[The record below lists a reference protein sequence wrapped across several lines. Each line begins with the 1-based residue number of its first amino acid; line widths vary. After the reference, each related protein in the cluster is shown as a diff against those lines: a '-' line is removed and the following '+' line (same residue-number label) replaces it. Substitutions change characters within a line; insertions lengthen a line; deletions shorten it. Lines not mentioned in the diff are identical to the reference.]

1 MKRTLLFLM
10 AVLFAAI
17 GNVQT
22 TFAQASYNKS
32 YTEGV
37 SVVAGNDYFLYN
49 VGSGKFLSEGM
60 DWGTHAVTDH
70 AGRILT
76 IASLND
82 GAYSIY
88 TQSYSVNNGNEAKAG
103 FMTLN
108 AYVDTPNND
117 ANWVFTPVEVSGYT
131 NVYTIKNSDTQY
143 LVFNPEDARVN
154 VGENP
159 GNNYAYWLLIPKAV
173 RDAANDFSY
182 YLQNSDFDR
191 PWQRVIW
198 KYDNSDL
205 GNNQNWWE
213 ADYSGAKAGGRG
225 SNRCAEVYH
234 HAFNVSQVIA
244 ESLPHGKYQVSIQA
258 FSRKDDNTDVPTYVY
273 ANDSQQEI
281 SVFNADGQNTVDNMD
296 GASDAFSAG
305 QYVSTVSTIVTDG
318 QLTVGIKTEGTNNW
332 VCWDNF
338 NLQLI
343 ERTLEGGAAIAIPE
357 SGNLEAGKWYY
368 FTINNESDCIITSEN
383 LADVV
388 YVTDGNQIPSEV
400 TNTSS
405 FSENVVH
412 LTAGTY
418 YIKSNSAQSFSI
430 LPVEIEAAPEGQMNV
445 DVKSALNSAYATWE
459 TTKNS
464 ATYNA
469 VLEAI
474 AAANQSIELYQQ
486 INARLA
492 LLTAANQRGGLT
504 EEQVKA
510 MSFYTKYN
518 DGSLEGTGTYTSLD
532 QVVAEYKTNIA
543 NYYTNNVPAENTD
556 VTAFIVNQGFEF
568 GDLTGW
574 TLPQGESGGAGS
586 KAITTGDHG
595 PQSASEGVY
604 YYSSWWTGKPV
615 QQVLG
620 DLPNGTYRLSAK
632 FATNDTGDEHTVY
645 LYAND
650 RNIATTHEANT
661 FGTWKDAESLVFIVT
676 DGTATI
682 GAVGGKQDNSFDVN
696 NPWIF
701 FNADNF
707 RLTYVSSGID
717 VDVVLPTGQ
726 MNVDVKAAMNAA
738 NEAYLASKTL
748 DNYNA
753 LLAAVESANAS
764 IALYQQ
770 INDRLAK
777 LTSHSQLGSISE
789 EDAKAMDFYTK
800 YSDGSLEGT
809 GTYTSLDEVITEYRA
824 NVAAYYATNAPD
836 DGDDLSAFIVNNSLD
851 FGNAAGWS
859 GGGVN
864 HGNIEW
870 YNGNYNV
877 FQTLVGLPAGTYH
890 LQAQGYYRPGG
901 NGNASTDQNAMLYAG
916 SFTAPVVLI
925 ASDGKSAADADNG
938 FTTANTNSG
947 SEVFVPNSQA
957 DAEKAFGIGAYYN
970 EVEFISTGAD
980 INVGFKKDVFIQN
993 DWTCFD
999 NFKLIYMGPEAT
1011 IAPELVNAPMNADI
1025 KTAQQDAFN
1034 TWEANKSMDNYNAL
1048 IAAIEAAQASADKY
1062 VIINS
1067 RIPNLQA
1074 QAQAGGIDATALQTK
1089 YDNGEYV
1096 EADEVFDAYRTVVAD
1111 YYAANP
1117 PADGADMTIFLI
1129 NPDFEYGNVDGWYP
1143 NISDDTGARD
1153 AHNGTYAFTNSNGD
1167 WVFNSWNPRNEMV
1180 WVVQETSGLPQGTY
1194 EVTAVF
1200 ATDKD
1205 RTINFT
1211 AEDVQPKGSEQRISF
1226 QPVDED
1232 ITYTKANGIE
1242 KTITVFVSDGKLK
1255 VGANSWGFFKADNFR
1270 LKFISSDINDP
1281 DLTQPMNRFERQ
1293 NYVDAR
1299 AAYDANPTQE
1309 NLNELLERK
1318 LIVEN
1323 SIEAYKAAKNTFD
1336 HVLEMMSKTNV
1347 YTYDAYFTIDDMVR
1361 KYGPKLSE
1369 KQCGYY
1375 GYETLEDDVAFD
1387 MWRMFFGNGWYRDPN
1402 NFEIPAVPFIAS
1414 AWDCGHDGYA
1424 YAYTGPGEEGT
1435 DHGSD
1440 YYANTWSMEGKD
1452 DGTFMYL
1459 PYLEYWREGDNLLD
1473 GKTMT
1478 ATVEGTPGAEYT
1490 VKMLVRVRTYP
1501 EYTEPYPD
1509 PNNPDIDPMTI
1520 AGYPKGMTIQIGDG
1534 EPVTPRWTKINNA
1547 DSPYRGTNGDKLW
1560 ICDLWNYDK
1569 EDLPKGQVD
1578 QDGKLR
1584 IKFILDENVNN
1595 GGTSNVAWLSF
1606 KYVYVNYDGEDLDQA
1621 LADLRTEV
1629 TYANEH
1635 FHNNL
1640 GFDPGE
1646 YAPYTN
1652 IDELI
1657 ALKRAQQADDAS
1669 TNYFLVKAAHD
1680 KLYEYNHGGEN
1691 GEGTW
1696 TKNPYEMNGF
1706 YWTDYWNNNEPDKY
1720 TADDVQHVEWYGE
1733 EDDCITPSGWNLIG
1747 RADGFNTGIVK
1758 LGVNSDGE
1766 GLMSAESETALRAK
1780 YETDYGQETGYT
1792 LPLKAGVK
1800 YIMTFTYA
1808 YEGDNPSGC
1817 PFETRISLSAP
1828 TTGVDNVLTEP
1839 LTVTE
1844 IQPLLP
1850 SGDENQANWYMYRAT
1865 FVPEYTADYV
1875 ITFDKDNV
1883 DSEPVLYGD
1892 LTLVRYYEG
1901 DADPETSDENVYVIN
1916 GESRQYGETLEE
1928 PKFVG
1933 KNVRI
1938 TRSFNAGAYN
1948 TLVLPFKLAE
1958 CELKEALG
1966 ENWNGKVYYYT
1977 GCTPTDT
1984 EGGDYYTLN
1993 FDERETGIFANV
2005 PVIIWSDAQA
2015 PVNNWAEKIF
2025 NKMVTKRV
2033 ENDLTVDTDPF
2044 DFIGTYTTIHLPDG
2058 AWYIDKYNQFK
2069 KSIGKSSLSPTRG
2082 YFLPRDANG
2091 EQILQAKLVGFSID
2105 NVPTGIIAIED
2116 DGTFNVTSGNI
2127 YTIDGR
2133 LVRQN
2138 ATSLEGLAPGTY
2150 IVDGKKYIIK

>member
-1 MKRTLLFLM
+1 MKRKLLFLI
-10 AVLFAAI
+10 ATLFVASI
-17 GNVQT
+17 YSSQS
-22 TFAQASYNKS
+22 FAQSWTS
-32 YTEGV
+32 GV
-37 SVVAGNDYFLYN
+37 AVSGGSDYYLYN
-49 VGSGKFLSEGM
+49 VGAQRFIDYGM
-60 DWGTHAVTDH
+60 NWGTRATVDNAGDELSLVSSGNGYVIQSTIGYFGTNGYLDRPQGEGVAWEFNPVTL
-70 AGRILT
+70 AG
-76 IASLND
+76 
-82 GAYSIY
+82 YS
-88 TQSYSVNNGNEAKAG
+88 
-103 FMTLN
+103 
-108 AYVDTPNND
+108 
-117 ANWVFTPVEVSGYT
+117 
-131 NVYTIKNSDTQY
+131 NVYTISYDGRY
-143 LVFNPEDARVN
+143 LVYQTNKAGDDNPAVN
-154 VGENP
+154 YTDLSNS
-159 GNNYAYWLLIPKAV
+159 NNDYWLLIPKSQRIEAGDYTFV
-173 RDAANDFSY
+173 FHNTCFNCPW
-182 YLQNSDFDR
+182 QNST
-191 PWQRVIW
+191 WNENW
-198 KYDNSDL
+198 
-205 GNNQNWWE
+205 GNK
-213 ADYSGAKAGGRG
+213 SGGEPYY
-225 SNRCAEVYH
+225 RCAEE
-234 HAFNVSQVIA
+234 FNRTFDVHQVA
-244 ESLPHGKYQVSIQA
+244 SGVPNGKYQLTCQGYYRAGGYGDNDATTQNAILYLNNDEAHLMNIVSGGA
-258 FSRKDDNTDVPTYVY
+258 
-273 ANDSQQEI
+273 DSQNGPYEVQCAGKWVPNGMNTA
-281 SVFNADGQNTVDNMD
+281 SQVFFD
-296 GASDAFSAG
+296 GAYTGNSVTS
-305 QYVSTVSTIVTDG
+305 VVTDG
-318 QLTVGIKTEGTNNW
+318 NVTIGVKKTTGIVNDWTIFTN
-332 VCWDNF
+332 F
-338 NLQLI
+338 KLQYLGQ
-343 ERTLEGGAAIAIPE
+343 TLNTGAAIALPT
-357 SGNLEAGKWYY
+357 SGDLTPGQWYY
-368 FTINNESDCIITSEN
+368 FTLNEASDCLITTNTLSD
-383 LADVV
+383 LV
-388 YVTDGNQIPSEV
+388 YVTDGNLLPSEV
-400 TNTSS
+400 TTPSS
-405 FSENVVH
+405 FASTIVNLV
-412 LTAGTY
+412 AGTY
-418 YIKSNSAQSFSI
+418 YIKSNSAQPLTI
-430 LPVEIEAAPEGQMNV
+430 LPAEVQAAPTGQMNA
-445 DVKSALNSAYATWE
+445 DVKSALNAAYDAWN
-459 TTKNS
+459 TTKN
-464 ATYNA
+464 AENYNA
-469 VLEAI
+469 VMEAI
-474 AAANQSIELYQQ
+474 DAANASIALYEQ
-486 INARLA
+486 IDARLS
-492 LLTAANQRGGLT
+492 LLTAADQRGGLT
-504 EEQVKA
+504 EAQVKGLP
-510 MSFYTKYN
+510 FYTKYS
-518 DGSLEGTGTYTSLD
+518 DGTVNGTPDATTGTYTSLD
-532 QVVAEYKTNIA
+532 QVISEYQSSIA
-543 NYYTNNVPAENTD
+543 AYYAANAPAD
-556 VTAFIVNQGFEF
+556 GADLTAFIVNQGFEF

-574 TLPQGESGGAGS
+574 TLPQGASGGDGS
-586 KAITTGDHG
+586 YATTKTTHG
-595 PQSASEGVY
+595 PESASEASY
-604 YYSSWWTGKPV
+604 YYTSWWTGKPV

-620 DLPNGTYRLSAK
+620 NLPNGTYRLSAK

-661 FGTWKDAESLVFIVT
+661 YETWKDAESLEFVVT

-836 DGDDLSAFIVNNSLD
+836 DGYDLSAFIVNNTLD

-870 YNGNYNV
+870 FNGNYNV

-890 LQAQGYYRPGG
+890 LQAQGYYRPGE

-957 DAEKAFGIGAYYN
+957 DAEKAFGTGAYYN

-980 INVGFKKDVFIQN
+980 INVGFKKDVLIQN

-999 NFKLIYMGPEAT
+999 NFKLIYMGSDAT

-1025 KTAQQDAFN
+1025 RQAQQDAFN
-1034 TWEANKSMDNYNAL
+1034 TWNANKSMDNYNAL
-1048 IAAIEAAQASADKY
+1048 IEAIEAAQASADKY
-1062 VIINS
+1062 VIINQ
-1067 RIPNLQA
+1067 RIPKLQD
-1074 QAQAGGIDATALQTK
+1074 QADDIDAAVLRTK

-1096 EADEVFDAYRTVVAD
+1096 EADDVFDAYRAVIAE

-1117 PADGADMTIFLI
+1117 PAADADMSRFLI

-1143 NISDDTGARD
+1143 NMSDDTGARD
-1153 AHNGTYAFTNSNGD
+1153 AHNGTYAFTNSHGD

-1270 LKFISSDINDP
+1270 LKFISTDINDP
-1281 DLTQPMNRFERQ
+1281 DLTKPMNRFERQ
-1293 NYVDAR
+1293 NYIDAR
-1299 AAYDANPTQE
+1299 ADYDANPTQE

-1323 SIEAYKAAKNTFD
+1323 SIRAYEAAKETFD

-1402 NFEIPAVPFIAS
+1402 NFQIPAVPFIAS

-1560 ICDLWNYDK
+1560 ICDLWNYAE
-1569 EDLPKGQVD
+1569 EDLPKGRVD

-1584 IKFILDENVNN
+1584 IKFILDENINN

-1669 TNYFLVKAAHD
+1669 TNYFLVRSTCD
-1680 KLYEYNHGGEN
+1680 KLREYNRGGEN

-1808 YEGDNPSGC
+1808 YEGDNLSGC

-1850 SGDENQANWYMYRAT
+1850 SGGENQANWYMYRAT
-1865 FVPEYTADYV
+1865 FVPEFTADYV

-1916 GESRQYGETLEE
+1916 GESRTYGETLEE

-1938 TRSFNAGAYN
+1938 TRSFNPGAYN
-1948 TLVLPFKLAE
+1948 SLVLPFKLAE

-1977 GCTPTDT
+1977 GATPTDT
-1984 EGGDYYTLN
+1984 EGGDFYTLN
-1993 FDERETGIFANV
+1993 FEERETGIFANV
-2005 PVIIWSDAQA
+2005 PVLFFNDADA
-2015 PVNNWAEKIF
+2015 PVNNWVKKIF

-2033 ENDLTVDTDPF
+2033 ENELTIDTDVF
-2044 DFIGTYTTIHLPDG
+2044 DFIGTYETIKLPNG
-2058 AWYIDKYNQFK
+2058 AWYINAANQFMK
-2069 KSIGKSSLSPTRG
+2069 AMGKSSLSPTRG